1 MCEAPYSVHSDQ
13 RRQMIAYTIR
23 RIFLMLPLLL
33 AIATVTFFLMHAI
46 QGGPFDQDKPLPPG
60 TRIALEQRY
69 GLAKPLEE
77 QYVTYLKNLAHF
89 DLGISIATDRPVRDI
104 IGERFPISVQLGI
117 CAFAFAMI
125 GGLALGTIAAFNQNG
140 IGDYIGVFVAT
151 AGSALPG
158 FILAPILVITFVL
171 RLHWFD
177 VLGWEFGNY
186 HKMVLPI
193 VAFGMLPMA
202 LVARITRASMLDVLR
217 QDYIRTARAK
227 GLREVRVVVRHAAKN
242 ALIPVLTIS
251 GPVFA
256 GLITGSFIIER
267 AFAIP
272 GLGQEFVSAVLVRDY
287 GEIMG
292 VTLFYAFIFAVMT
305 LIVDLMYAVA
315 DPRIRY

>member
-1 MCEAPYSVHSDQ
+1 
-13 RRQMIAYTIR
+13 MIAYTIR
-23 RIFLMLPLLL
+23 RIILMVPLLL

-46 QGGPFDQDKPLPPG
+46 QGGPFDQDKPLPPA
-60 TRIALEQRY
+60 TKLALEQRY
-69 GLAKPLEE
+69 GLADPLGQ
-77 QYVTYLKNLAHF
+77 QYVTYIENLVHF
-89 DLGISIATDRPVRDI
+89 DFGISIATDRPVRDI
-104 IGERFPISVQLGI
+104 IGERFPISVQLGT
-117 CAFAFAMI
+117 CAFVFAML
-125 GGLALGTIAAFNQNG
+125 GGLALGTVAALNQNG
-140 IGDYIGVFVAT
+140 VGDYIGVFVAT

-171 RLHWFD
+171 HFHWFD
-177 VLGWEFGNY
+177 VLGWELGNY
-186 HKMVLPI
+186 QKMVLPI

-227 GLREVRVVVRHAAKN
+227 GVAEFGVVMRHAAKN

-272 GLGQEFVSAVLVRDY
+272 GLGQEFVNAVLVRDY
-287 GEIMG
+287 GVLMG

-305 LIVDLMYAVA
+305 LVVDLMYAVA
-315 DPRIRY
+315 DPRIRF